1 MNVLQLP
8 RCLFGSHH
16 RDRRHA
22 WYDGPVVRSHCTGC
36 GKPMFKDGHGWHT
49 GTPAPSETQ
58 ATSE

>member
-16 RDRRHA
+16 RDRRRA

-36 GKPMFKDGHGWHT
+36 GKPMFKDIHGWHID
-49 GTPAPSETQ
+49 GSASSKNQ